1 MGAESEDFKMIIQ
14 IAGQVCGGEN
24 LCPCKKKKKIE
35 IIATGSRMG
44 LFYSQESV

>member
-1 MGAESEDFKMIIQ
+1 LPGKFV
-14 IAGQVCGGEN
+14 AGKISAPVKR
-24 LCPCKKKKKIE
+24 KKKME